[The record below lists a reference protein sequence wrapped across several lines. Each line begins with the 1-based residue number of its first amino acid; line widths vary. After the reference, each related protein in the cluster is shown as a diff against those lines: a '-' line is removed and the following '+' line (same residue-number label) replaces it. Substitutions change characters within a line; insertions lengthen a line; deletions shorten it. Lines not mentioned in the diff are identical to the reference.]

1 MNGTNRVTRRI
12 KGTYANRD
20 ALEPILS
27 VENLLVNPNNVE
39 IHKSTV
45 RVGKRRFVVFG
56 YHDPSL
62 EKNSSL
68 ELAGF
73 TAAKEWC
80 GKIVVVAR
88 GTRVF
93 YLHNIPSS
101 RSALACIAVGLCV
114 FFRFFVHCDLP
125 AIVSHLAVSKCM
137 SWVSHSQRN
146 LWYVIPTSLEGG
158 LDQLINIY
166 SVWRA
171 LNNRCLC
178 YSVLVYVMIRVY
190 ELIMLYEF

>member
-1 MNGTNRVTRRI
+1 LNGTNRVTRRI

-20 ALEPILS
+20 AVEPILS
-27 VENLLVNPNNVE
+27 IENLLVNPNNVE

-45 RVGKRRFVVFG
+45 RVGKRKFVVFG

-73 TAAKEWC
+73 TAAKEWH
-80 GKIVVVAR
+80 GEIVVVAR

-101 RSALACIAVGLCV
+101 RSALARIAVGLCV
-114 FFRFFVHCDLP
+114 FFHFFVHCDLL
-125 AIVSHLAVSKCM
+125 AIVLHHAVSKCM
-137 SWVSHSQRN
+137 SWASHSRRN
-146 LWYVIPTSLEGG
+146 SWYDIPIALEGG
-158 LDQLINIY
+158 QLINIY

-171 LNNRCLC
+171 LNNRHLR
-178 YSVLVYVMIRVY
+178 YSALVYAMIRVY